1 MKIVVKLK
9 SELVDENI
17 TDLFTGVE
25 TSTYKHSSW
34 LMLKVFYEVENIYQ
48 LSNHLEVLFKDYFK
62 HSERI
67 GMRINDMPYV
77 ATSDNKNVKA
87 IMEKLLK

>member
-1 MKIVVKLK
+1 MEVIMKLK

-17 TDLFTGVE
+17 TDLFTGVK
-25 TSTYKHSSW
+25 TATYEHLGW
-34 LMLKVFYEVENIYQ
+34 FTLKVFYEEVNVNQ
-48 LSNHLEVLFKDYFK
+48 LSHHLDVLFKDYFQ

-87 IMEKLLK
+87 IMQKLLK

>member
-1 MKIVVKLK
+1 MEIMIKLK

-17 TDLFTGVE
+17 TDLFTGLK
-25 TSTYKHSSW
+25 TSMYEHSNW
-34 LMLKVFYEVENIYQ
+34 FTLKVFYEETNVNQ
-48 LSNHLEVLFKDYFK
+48 LSSHLDALFKVYFQQC
-62 HSERI
+62 ERI

-87 IMEKLLK
+87 IMQKLLK